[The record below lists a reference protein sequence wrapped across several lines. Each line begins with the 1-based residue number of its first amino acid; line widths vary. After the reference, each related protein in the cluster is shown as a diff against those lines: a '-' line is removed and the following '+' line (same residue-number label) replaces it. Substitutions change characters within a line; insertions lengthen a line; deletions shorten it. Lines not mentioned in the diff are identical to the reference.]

1 MTYLGAEVSIID
13 SWVYAQLAGNVTVA
27 QMVGTRI
34 FNTYAPPDIA
44 FPFIIFQ
51 QQTLRDV
58 RGVGSDRIMVDTLY
72 VVKGVSQGSDFSQL
86 GTLASAIDVA
96 LNVPAGGAATG
107 GLVLASV
114 RDEPFAL
121 TEVDDGK
128 QFRHMGGVYRI
139 YAQAT

>member
-1 MTYLGAEVSIID
+1 MTYIGAEVSIID
-13 SWVYAQLAGNVTVA
+13 SWVAARLAATPSVVTL
-27 QMVGTRI
+27 VGSRI
-34 FNTYAPPDIA
+34 FNTYAPPDID

-58 RGVGSDRIMVDTLY
+58 RGVGSERIMVDTLY
-72 VVKGVSQGSDFSQL
+72 VVKGIGQGSDFSQL
-86 GTLASAIDVA
+86 GTLAAAIDTA

-121 TEVDDGK
+121 TEVEDGK